1 MTTSVPTRPGREA
14 DAVDGVGP
22 GAVAEPDT
30 PAALAAALA
39 AASTAG
45 QATVLRGGGSKLA
58 WGRPPARVDLVIATG
73 RLAPLLVHRDGDLT
87 VTVGAGV
94 TLADLNRHLAQKG
107 QWLPIDSAFPSA
119 TIGGVL
125 STNDAG
131 PVRHRHG
138 TPRDLLIGIT
148 LALTDGRL
156 VKAGGTVVKNVAG
169 YDLGKL
175 VSGSFGALAAIV
187 DATFKLLPVP
197 HASRTL
203 VVSYDSP
210 DVLAANVATL
220 AASQLEPLSCDVQA
234 GASHAPRLLLRFA
247 SSPASTHAQVA
258 AARTILGGQVS
269 EVSDAVE
276 RECWQSQVQAP
287 WTHDAGPAGDAGDG
301 AVIRLSWMPA
311 RLAEVLHLVRDLGG
325 HAVAVTL
332 HARAIV
338 GTGLMSVRG
347 TAREQ
352 AAVVERLRASDM
364 VGHVVVL
371 RGSRALKD
379 LVDVWGSPVPAQAS
393 LLAIKRSF
401 DPAGIL
407 NAARGPV

>member
-1 MTTSVPTRPGREA
+1 MTGAVATRPGGAA
-14 DAVDGVGP
+14 DAVDGVVP
-22 GAVAEPDT
+22 GAVAEPET
-30 PAALAAALA
+30 PAALAATLA
-39 AASTAG
+39 AASTDRRT
-45 QATVLRGGGSKLA
+45 TVLRGGGSKLA
-58 WGRPPARVDLVIATG
+58 WGRPPDHVDLVITTG
-73 RLAPLLVHRDGDLT
+73 RLAPVLVHRDGDLT

-94 TLADLNRHLAQKG
+94 PLAELNHQLAQKG
-107 QWLPIDSAFPSA
+107 QWLPIDSAFPAA

-131 PVRHRHG
+131 PLRHRHG

-175 VSGSFGALAAIV
+175 VSGSFGAFAAIV

-197 HASRTL
+197 HASNTL
-203 VVSYDSP
+203 AATYDSTE
-210 DVLAANVATL
+210 VLAANVAAL
-220 AASQLEPLSCDVQA
+220 AASQLEPLSCDVQVEES
-234 GASHAPRLLLRFA
+234 GASRLLLRFA

-258 AARTILGGQVS
+258 AARMIVAGQA
-269 EVSDAVE
+269 SDVTGDAE
-276 RECWQSQVQAP
+276 RELWRAQVQAP
-287 WTHDAGPAGDAGDG
+287 WTGDG
-301 AVIRLSWMPA
+301 AVIRLSWMPS
-311 RLAEVLHLVRDLGG
+311 RLADVLRLVRDLRAHTG
-325 HAVAVTL
+325 AVAL
-332 HARAIV
+332 HARAVV
-338 GTGLMSVRG
+338 GTGLLSVRG

-352 AAVVERLRASDM
+352 ATVVEQLRASEV

-371 RGSRALKD
+371 RGSRGLKA
-379 LVDVWGSPVPAQAS
+379 LVDVWGRPAEAQAS
-393 LLAIKRSF
+393 LLALKHSF